1 MNFSE
6 VYVREP
12 SRPVVTYK
20 YRVRFTN
27 EAQTIVR
34 SMWQGINTC
43 ATTPY
48 EGFNFVI
55 STPTHS
61 RTQRTRDNDQGAI
74 VKTMQF

>member
-6 VYVREP
+6 VYVRTP
-12 SRPVVTYK
+12 IRPVVTYK

-48 EGFNFVI
+48 EG
-55 STPTHS
+55 
-61 RTQRTRDNDQGAI
+61 
-74 VKTMQF
+74 

>member
-6 VYVREP
+6 VYVHAP
-12 SRPVVTYK
+12 SRPVIVYK

-27 EAQTIVR
+27 DAHTTVR

-55 STPTHS
+55 STPSHT
-61 RTQRTRDNDQGAI
+61 RTQRTRNNDHGTT
-74 VKTMQF
+74 VRTLRF